1 MPGSLYLLV
10 ILEGWLLCCV
20 AERAVPASLA
30 FLHRYTPTHIGA
42 GHRATATT
50 ALLTGDAWGGS
61 RQPQGC
67 CLWMAFVG
75 PHAVRGRSDVE
86 IKAADLIRVGKLT
99 SPTDRD
105 PTGVPSVILS
115 PDQKVPYVGQ
125 PALEEIG
132 KELLRQ
138 CETIDGDRG
147 GPYRRVPPTAI
158 SRFSYGGKTR
168 MIKELALS
176 LQQHGIPAL
185 FITFNEFTKPSV
197 FELDNKTPLES
208 IGLRIAWATATP
220 EALERVAKASDKA
233 AADLTFADWVE
244 NVSVSSRSIEEWLGT
259 HPLALFVDE
268 LNLRIPEDTD
278 FEKARSAKDFD
289 FFVTNNFLNKRH
301 RCFVFSSHVF
311 TLGDNLEKYYYK
323 FGGRRVFRPE
333 IPRVQKLPDVTES
346 GLCPDVHA
354 GFVCWTGRA
363 PSLLAL
369 MYSEERPAPDEVK
382 TIFRKAKRP
391 PLNAALA
398 QDVVRTA
405 VEGDV
410 ERAGGL
416 GTWSRFID
424 VFDSSCLWPPCYLG
438 LACRASGF
446 ENEVKS
452 ELGEGFASGL
462 RVIPTLLDQLL
473 LDRGSGKRWEG
484 VAGAGILLRLLH
496 SHLVAV
502 GLAKAD
508 LSSAAAQVIPAAVN
522 DGCKFGG
529 VIQLSPPESVNDLII
544 KFHDKMDPT
553 LPGEPSVSY
562 FVKPRYSSFIG
573 FDFSV
578 FVCERGRLTTIYGFQ
593 CKEGPTGLDK
603 DSVGLIKR
611 SVSEALASLAP
622 IGDGSDAD
630 KGDAGKP
637 AEVDVCAIRLRGDQS
652 QEVKRQRLDKVIS
665 VPSRASL
672 REVFGVSVAQTCPFE
687 WVSEE
692 EEEEEEEGDDAGG
705 EGTAA

>member
-1 MPGSLYLLV
+1 
-10 ILEGWLLCCV
+10 
-20 AERAVPASLA
+20 
-30 FLHRYTPTHIGA
+30 
-42 GHRATATT
+42 
-50 ALLTGDAWGGS
+50 
-61 RQPQGC
+61 
-67 CLWMAFVG
+67 
-75 PHAVRGRSDVE
+75 
-86 IKAADLIRVGKLT
+86 
-99 SPTDRD
+99 
-105 PTGVPSVILS
+105 
-115 PDQKVPYVGQ
+115 
-125 PALEEIG
+125 
-132 KELLRQ
+132 
-138 CETIDGDRG
+138 
-147 GPYRRVPPTAI
+147 
-158 SRFSYGGKTR
+158 
-168 MIKELALS
+168 MIKELALR
-176 LQQHGIPAL
+176 LQQNGIPAL

-220 EALERVAKASDKA
+220 EALERVAKASDNA
-233 AADLTFADWVE
+233 AADLTWTDWVE

-278 FEKARSAKDFD
+278 FEKVPSAKDFD

-301 RCFVFSSHVF
+301 RCFVFSSHIF

-333 IPRVQKLPDVTES
+333 TPRVQKLPDVTES
-346 GLCPDVHA
+346 RLCPDVHA

-369 MYSEERPAPDEVK
+369 TYSEEPPAPDEVK
-382 TIFRKAKRP
+382 TPFRKAKRP

-424 VFDSSCLWPPCYLG
+424 VFDSSCVWPPCYLG
-438 LACRASGF
+438 LACRALGL
-446 ENEVKS
+446 EPDVKS

-462 RVIPTLLDQLL
+462 RVISTFLDQLL
-473 LDRGSGKRWEG
+473 LDRGAGKRWEG
-484 VAGAGILLRLLH
+484 VAGAGMLLRLLH

-502 GLAKAD
+502 GLAEAD
-508 LSSAAAQVIPAAVN
+508 LSSAAAAQLIPAAVN

-529 VIQLSPPESVNDLII
+529 VIQLSGPESVKGLIT

-553 LPGEPSVSY
+553 LAGEPSVSY
-562 FVKPRYSSFIG
+562 FVKPRYSSFLG
-573 FDFSV
+573 FDFFV

-593 CKEGPTGLDK
+593 CKEGPTGPDK
-603 DSVGLIKR
+603 DSVGRIKR

-622 IGDGSDAD
+622 NGDGPDAD

-637 AEVDVCAIRLRGDQS
+637 VEVYVCAIRLRGDQS
-652 QEVKRQRLDKVIS
+652 QDKVVG

-692 EEEEEEEGDDAGG
+692 EEGDDAGG
-705 EGTAA
+705 EGTEA